1 MRDVTL
7 EEGRLARRH
16 GVGAQEG
23 RGDSHREQEE
33 GGLCLVWLGVSLGLS
48 GEDMH

>member
-16 GVGAQEG
+16 GVGAREG
-23 RGDSHREQEE
+23 TGDSHREQEE
-33 GGLCLVWLGVSLGLS
+33 GDLCLVWLGVSLGLP
-48 GEDMH
+48 GEDTH